1 MAILFVDFLAKVVAG
16 QSNRALQWF
25 RALDALAIMIRS
37 KSDQRITAG
46 KPPNEPSAPSRQRSS
61 SPSER
66 SPKARKRLVRVD

>member
-46 KPPNEPSAPSRQRSS
+46 KPPNEPSAP
-61 SPSER
+61 
-66 SPKARKRLVRVD
+66 